1 VQPSEYVQAAEQHID
16 LDEHSIM
23 LKLTDA
29 FQDKNEI
36 YSKKPDI
43 CRRLEEL
50 KKEKFGESYDDF
62 SDQDQV
68 DDITEGPTKPIQV
81 KIFTAE
87 GITQINNASEEGDC
101 TSGLVT
107 NDVPT
112 ESP

>member
-1 VQPSEYVQAAEQHID
+1 VSSFVFSLLLLVVFI
-16 LDEHSIM
+16 LR
-23 LKLTDA
+23 A
-29 FQDKNEI
+29 FL
-36 YSKKPDI
+36 SLRKPDI